1 MAQVELCGQGE
12 VGVVASLW
20 LVCFSGIPI
29 EVVCVDLLYVQALA
43 LNAWILWSMFM
54 PCIFP
59 VCLASYE
66 GGCLF
71 DFLNLSYVR
80 DYLVKVS

>member
-1 MAQVELCGQGE
+1 M
-12 VGVVASLW
+12 W
-20 LVCFSGIPI
+20 TY
-29 EVVCVDLLYVQALA
+29 LYVQALA
-43 LNAWILWSMFM
+43 INAWILWSMFM